1 MSELM
6 NESADIFNEDKEK
19 KQNIVVRIFKW
30 IGFSIILAIVLLLFY
45 RCVTHTDHP
54 IVEKVLMN
62 EAFYEAYEEYGD
74 KLEVRKYGM
83 QKPWIDVYERDG
95 RLIEF
100 NNLYYIPATRQLQIS
115 LKYNEDIVPENFDG
129 FPFKL
134 SLLDE
139 EGNEYPHFFYETA
152 ERERYRYIRVCFE
165 NIDIET
171 GALDEN
177 GNKKRHTYYIKM
189 DVVKPDGS
197 YDYLCIDGKHLIY
210 DGESDKN
217 RVYDLVKYIVEK

>member
-6 NESADIFNEDKEK
+6 NESADIFNEEENK
-19 KQNIVVRIFKW
+19 KQHIAVRIIKW
-30 IGFSIILAIVLLLFY
+30 IGVGVIVLIVALLFY
-45 RCVTHTDHP
+45 RCATHADHP

-62 EAFYEAYEEYGD
+62 DAFLDLYDVGGRQP
-74 KLEVRKYGM
+74 EVRKYGM
-83 QKPWIDVYERDG
+83 QKPWVDVYEREG

-115 LKYNEDIVPENFDG
+115 LKYNNDIVPENFEG
-129 FPFKL
+129 FPFRL
-134 SLLDE
+134 SLVDE
-139 EGNEYPHFFYETA
+139 NENEFSEFWYEKA
-152 ERERYRYIRVCFE
+152 QKERYRYLRVCFE

-171 GALDEN
+171 GETDEN

-189 DVVKPDGS
+189 DIIQPDGS
-197 YDYLCIDGKHLIY
+197 YDYLCMEGKHLIY

-217 RVYDLVKYIVEK
+217 SVYDIVKYKVK